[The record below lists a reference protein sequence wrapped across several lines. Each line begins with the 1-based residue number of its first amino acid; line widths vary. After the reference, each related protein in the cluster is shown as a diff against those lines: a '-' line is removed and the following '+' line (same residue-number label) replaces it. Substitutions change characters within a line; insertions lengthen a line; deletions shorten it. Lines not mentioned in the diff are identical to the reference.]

1 MKRILI
7 TVLTIAF
14 ALEISCALLLGQGF
28 ACAVEPAAQGLLEAA
43 RGGDVAQVQHL
54 LASGVDVD
62 VRDENDN
69 TALHLAAGYGYTELA
84 RLLVHSGADV
94 DARGRIGNTPL
105 HLAAQEGYLEIVRLL
120 VDGGTDVAARN
131 HYRGTALELA
141 SGWGHGAVAEIL
153 QEEQETHWLAEVR
166 NVRIVGF
173 ILLAVVVAALVAGV
187 RAVGPSLHTSFG
199 QPLK

>member
-1 MKRILI
+1 MKRTLI

-28 ACAVEPAAQGLLEAA
+28 VCAAEPAIQDLLEAA
-43 RGGDVAQVQHL
+43 RNGDVAQVQHL
-54 LASGVDVD
+54 LASGIDVD

-69 TALHLAAGYGYTELA
+69 TPLHLAAGYGYTELS
-84 RLLVHSGADV
+84 RLLVDRGADV

-105 HLAAQEGYLEIVRLL
+105 HLAAQEGYLEIVGLL
-120 VDGGTDVAARN
+120 VDGGADMTARN

-141 SGWGHGAVAEIL
+141 KGWGHGAVVEVL
-153 QEEQETHWLAEVR
+153 QEEQASHWLADVR

-173 ILLAVVVAALVAGV
+173 ILLAVVVAVLIAGV

-199 QPLK
+199 HPLK